1 MQRIG
6 VALVGLLTLAGARAA
21 GQQTT
26 GATLWR
32 VAATTLATP
41 AALSVGPA
49 AVLWNPA
56 QTEDSARMQVAVEAI
71 QTPSAVDATGV
82 IVALRARAGQ
92 IVQLGLLYG
101 RVGLSDVAQTID
113 SPDPTGGV
121 IPIYTFSL
129 GAPWARVVGG

>member
-82 IVALRARAGQ
+82 IVALRARDRKSTRLNSSHTSISYAVFCLTKKTCQ
-92 IVQLGLLYG
+92 
-101 RVGLSDVAQTID
+101 
-113 SPDPTGGV
+113 PD
-121 IPIYTFSL
+121 IN
-129 GAPWARVVGG
+129 